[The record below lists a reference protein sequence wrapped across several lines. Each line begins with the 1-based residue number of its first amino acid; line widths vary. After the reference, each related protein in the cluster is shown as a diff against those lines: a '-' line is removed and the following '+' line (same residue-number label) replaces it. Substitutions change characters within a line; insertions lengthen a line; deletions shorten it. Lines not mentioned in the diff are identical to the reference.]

1 MAVCIRLKR
10 LGRTNRAHWRLCAT
24 DKRAARDGRV
34 LEELGSYDP
43 EAKNPDKVKIDR
55 DRVRHWL
62 TAGAVPSPTVAQL
75 LRHVGMDPKGNEV
88 PPRPWKKRRRNRKK
102 SAATAAAAE
111 KKP

>member
-1 MAVCIRLKR
+1 
-10 LGRTNRAHWRLCAT
+10 LCAT

-55 DRVRHWL
+55 DRIRHWL
-62 TAGAVPSPTVAQL
+62 TAGAVPSATVEQL
-75 LRHVGMDPKGNEV
+75 LRHVGLDTKGNEV

-111 KKP
+111 KKK

>member
-43 EAKNPDKVKIDR
+43 EAKNPDKVKVDR
-55 DRVRHWL
+55 DRIRHWL

-75 LRHVGMDPKGNEV
+75 LRHVGMDADGSDCPK
-88 PPRPWKKRRRNRKK
+88 KK
-102 SAATAAAAE
+102 SAISR
-111 KKP
+111 KCIVHPSHS